1 MPISLRVLAVH
12 LVCSGQQ
19 AGSWLS
25 CHYSHWAGS
34 FSGAQL
40 QSAGD
45 LRTSPQEVT
54 KELKGLQQRYRALQV
69 GAAACGHQHAVLYI
83 GLGCTACHLTYMG
96 ALLSLLA
103 TACIAARRNA

>member
-1 MPISLRVLAVH
+1 MHNYSLQVIFVH
-12 LVCSGQQ
+12 HRRRWEKELKGLQHCQ
-19 AGSWLS
+19 AT
-25 CHYSHWAGS
+25 
-34 FSGAQL
+34 L
-40 QSAGD
+40 QSAKQI
-45 LRTSPQEVT
+45 QEVT